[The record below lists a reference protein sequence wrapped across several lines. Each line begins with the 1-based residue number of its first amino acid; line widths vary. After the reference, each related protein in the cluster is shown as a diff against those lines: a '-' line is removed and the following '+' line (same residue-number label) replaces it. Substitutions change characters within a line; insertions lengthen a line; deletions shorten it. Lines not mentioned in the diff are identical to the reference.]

1 MAPSGISAQSAIED
15 PELKVDA
22 FKVKIRNKYKMDFGR
37 TETAKGIAQIMQA
50 RSLLPKLVTEIPKV
64 ADEFERRAIH
74 EIVFET
80 ATIAGKHK
88 EALFSNMVLTPE
100 SDLFT
105 AAYLEKEISILQSA
119 RANEANTNAKLVQID
134 IQNELNERKDIESSL
149 KILEMNP
156 ADAEHNQKI
165 GEYVFF
171 EQGSAKGLF
180 FLAKGT
186 NPLHRTL
193 AAKMGDAV
201 AWWNAV
207 SDEMNTK
214 FRPRIKEFALQL
226 YLKNPGAYTA
236 EQQAIFEAGLKSS
249 SLQMKAAQMR
259 APLAIASVGAA
270 PEIKEA
276 TAASQS
282 TLEKDSK
289 NTWINALQ
297 VIPPQK
303 FGNIVPNG
311 KGGVLF
317 KGKELGSG
325 TLDLPFVANGEFD
338 FASEFIEGDGA
349 GNICFIMPIGTSS
362 CMVLKGPDFIGLDTI
377 KNERAA
383 FNKTNKKITFPK
395 GVPHKLLVSVRRG
408 KADNSAN
415 IKVYVDGEL
424 CIEHE
429 GDITDYSTTKPWDRG
444 QFAFGVGNHA
454 TNFEL
459 LSCGINMVS
468 GTIKPK

>member
-1 MAPSGISAQSAIED
+1 
-15 PELKVDA
+15 
-22 FKVKIRNKYKMDFGR
+22 
-37 TETAKGIAQIMQA
+37 
-50 RSLLPKLVTEIPKV
+50 
-64 ADEFERRAIH
+64 
-74 EIVFET
+74 
-80 ATIAGKHK
+80 
-88 EALFSNMVLTPE
+88 
-100 SDLFT
+100 
-105 AAYLEKEISILQSA
+105 
-119 RANEANTNAKLVQID
+119 
-134 IQNELNERKDIESSL
+134 
-149 KILEMNP
+149 
-156 ADAEHNQKI
+156 
-165 GEYVFF
+165 VFF

-201 AWWNAV
+201 AWWNAI
-207 SDEMNTK
+207 SDEMNMK

-226 YLKNPGAYTA
+226 YLKNPDAYTE
-236 EQQAIFEAGLKSS
+236 EQQAMFEVGLKSS

-259 APLAIASVGAA
+259 APIAIASLGAA

-276 TAASQS
+276 AAASQS

-362 CMVLKGPDFIGLDTI
+362 CMVLKGPDFIGIDTI

-395 GVPHKLLVSVRRG
+395 GVSHKLLVSVRRG
-408 KADNSAN
+408 KADNSAS

-429 GDITDYSTTKPWDRG
+429 GDISDYSTTKPWDRG